1 MSNIIR
7 TKFQTIRGKFGE
19 RQVRYLTS
27 GSGPVIFLLHQSPK
41 SADEYKPLMEMWSND
56 FCMIAPDTPGFGA
69 SDPLISQKVTI
80 EEIAEATLELADAL
94 GIERF
99 GLYGFHTGAIISIAL
114 AHQFS
119 DRVEAISCNGVLVLT
134 DDELEKIRAEY
145 LPPFKPQ
152 WDGGHL
158 SWLWLRMREQ
168 LVFFP
173 WHERTQDARMQF
185 SISDPSILHE
195 NAVEVMRAGDNYR
208 SAYGAAFEYRLEQFV
223 PELEIPALITAGEW
237 DPLCKCLE
245 DLTPSES
252 TLIESSKD
260 QDQALEKSRA
270 HLLNH
275 SKNITVD
282 LPECILKNDGLTKT
296 VIQTAVGDICV
307 QKNYS
312 GSNEDPLVIVP
323 PIGGSSKTIQY
334 LSNEL
339 SKYKKLM
346 VIDLPGHGES
356 VKDINKPILDSFN
369 QAVTDVINDQNI
381 KHFSLMIINHHGCL
395 ARFISENKAY
405 INHLILIEPW
415 FVDKA
420 FIEEYIEKGLPKIKK
435 EWHGGHLNQY
445 WHMVR
450 DSKLFWPWYNTDIDG
465 IMDLKPQ
472 LDEAQLQ
479 DEVTDLIR
487 SESNWKSAMTHS
499 LNASLINEID
509 VKTTA
514 CYRENHPLA
523 QSQDQKNNFTKLW
536 LDDEI
541 MNWSKNLKSII

>member
-1 MSNIIR
+1 MNSKIK
-7 TKFQTIRGKFGE
+7 TKFQTITGKFGE

-41 SADEYKPLMEMWSND
+41 SADEYKPLMEMWAND
-56 FCMIAPDTPGFGA
+56 FCMIAPDTPGFGS
-69 SDPLISQKVTI
+69 SDPLESQKVTI
-80 EEIAEATLELADAL
+80 EEIAEATIELADAL
-94 GIERF
+94 GIDRF

-114 AHQFS
+114 AHKFS
-119 DRVEAISCNGVLVLT
+119 NRIEAISCNGVLVLT

-145 LPPFKPQ
+145 LPPFLPK
-152 WDGGHL
+152 WDGSHL
-158 SWLWLRMREQ
+158 SWLWSRMREQ

-173 WHERTQDARMQF
+173 WHERTKDARMQF

-195 NAVEVMRAGDNYR
+195 NAVDVMRAGDNYR
-208 SAYGAAFEYRLEQFV
+208 SAYGAAFEYRLENFV
-223 PELEIPALITAGEW
+223 PELKVPALITAGEW

-245 DLTPSES
+245 DLTPSKS

-270 HLLNH
+270 HLLKH
-275 SKNITVD
+275 LKNRSID
-282 LPECILKNDGLTKT
+282 LPECALKRNGLTRL
-296 VIQTAVGDICV
+296 VIETAAGDICV
-307 QKNYS
+307 QKNFDRADE
-312 GSNEDPLVIVP
+312 NPLVIIP

-339 SKYKKLM
+339 SKEQKLM

-356 VKDINKPILDSFN
+356 VKDLKEPILDAFN
-369 QAVTDVINDQNI
+369 QAVTGVINDQNI
-381 KHFSLMIINHHGCL
+381 QHFTLAIINHHGSL
-395 ARFISENKAY
+395 ARFINENNAH
-405 INHLILIEPW
+405 INHLILVEPW

-420 FIEEYIEKGLPKIKK
+420 FIEEYTEKGLPDIAK

-450 DSKLFWPWYNTDIDG
+450 DSKLFWPWYNTVIDG

-472 LDEAQLQ
+472 LDEMQLQ
-479 DEVTDLIR
+479 DEVTELIR
-487 SESNWKSAMTHS
+487 SESSWIPAMIES
-499 LNASLINEID
+499 LNASTNMEID
-509 VKTTA
+509 VKTTV
-514 CYRENHPLA
+514 CYRENHPL
-523 QSQDQKNNFTKLW
+523 SQLPHQKNNFSELQ

-541 MNWSKNLKSII
+541 KNWSKNLKTIV